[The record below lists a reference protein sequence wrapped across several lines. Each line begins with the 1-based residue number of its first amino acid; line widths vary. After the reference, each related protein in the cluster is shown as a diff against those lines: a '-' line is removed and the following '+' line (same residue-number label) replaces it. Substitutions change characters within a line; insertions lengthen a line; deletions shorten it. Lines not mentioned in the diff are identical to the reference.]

1 MFYVF
6 PYLFNSRSDLM
17 RELPDFVRRF
27 YLFKPHVGAARRK
40 TETHMRAR
48 YQGRPNGM
56 RRVEPGRK
64 A

>member
-1 MFYVF
+1 MG
-6 PYLFNSRSDLM
+6 
-17 RELPDFVRRF
+17 ELPDFVQRF
-27 YLFKPHVGAARRK
+27 YLFKPHVGAAKRK
-40 TETHMRAR
+40 TELHMRAR